1 MPEQSKVFTYQTD
14 GLSYTVT
21 VYEQD
26 GAFYA
31 DIAVAEGA
39 MDVNA
44 VYIGDDD
51 YSGDS
56 VSLDGPLNMNGVRLD
71 GETVQWDDATALS
84 DPGLGPEGT
93 EKETYVESGDTLTV
107 ELDIQSLDE
116 VDIFG
121 IRATSTTTEEGSIKA
136 VSDDPEE
143 PEPEEPTF
151 DKLFF
156 GQVFSDDGFPIGGTY
171 VLAEEPEDNIYN
183 IPFLPE
189 GTEPTFENYLSY
201 FEDVRGG
208 DVTSLESVVFYDNDE
223 NGDLQELF
231 RLDAPDGGFQSSD
244 DLLAAYDDAI
254 DSGVLDAT
262 SGMDLMAA
270 LSLGSDFELDTGA
283 VIEDDVVGDEDLDLV

>member
-1 MPEQSKVFTYQTD
+1 
-14 GLSYTVT
+14 
-21 VYEQD
+21 
-26 GAFYA
+26 
-31 DIAVAEGA
+31 

-44 VYIGDDD
+44 IYIADDD
-51 YSGDS
+51 YAGDS
-56 VSLDGPLNMNGVRLD
+56 ASLDGPLNMNGVRLD
-71 GETVQWDDATALS
+71 GEGVQWDDATALS

-93 EKETYVESGDTLTV
+93 DKETYVESGDSLRV
-107 ELDIQSLDE
+107 ELDIESLDE

-121 IRATSTTTEEGSIKA
+121 VRATSTTTDAGSIKA

-143 PEPEEPTF
+143 PEEPEEPTF

-201 FEDVRGG
+201 FEEVRGG
-208 DVTSLESVVFYDNDE
+208 DVSTLESVVFYDNDE

-231 RLDAPDGGFQSSD
+231 RLDAPDGGFQDSD
-244 DLLAAYDDAI
+244 ALLAAYDDAI
-254 DSGVLDAT
+254 DGGVLEDS
-262 SGMDLMAA
+262 SGLDLMAA
-270 LSLGSDFELDTGA
+270 LSLGSDFEPD
-283 VIEDDVVGDEDLDLV
+283 VIVEDDLVGDDDLDLA